1 MHYQHKEIGYN
12 YRISNVLA
20 AIGLGQIEQIDKKI
34 KIRRKNFSLYKKYLN
49 NIEEISFLEEP
60 LNFYSNRWITTI
72 LVSSQNGFCKEKII
86 RSLRKNKIESRPI
99 WKPMH
104 LQPLYKQYKFY
115 NNNSSEKL
123 FNLGLCLPSGTT
135 LTEEQ
140 ISKISQIII
149 SSK

>member
-1 MHYQHKEIGYN
+1 MVTLLTCKKWNITSQRVLTLDLVYGISIIEKDKLRLHLAQYN
-12 YRISNVLA
+12 
-20 AIGLGQIEQIDKKI
+20 
-34 KIRRKNFSLYKKYLN
+34 
-49 NIEEISFLEEP
+49 
-60 LNFYSNRWITTI
+60 
-72 LVSSQNGFCKEKII
+72 
-86 RSLRKNKIESRPI
+86 IESRFL

-135 LTEEQ
+135 LTEGQ

>member
-1 MHYQHKEIGYN
+1 M
-12 YRISNVLA
+12 
-20 AIGLGQIEQIDKKI
+20 
-34 KIRRKNFSLYKKYLN
+34 
-49 NIEEISFLEEP
+49 EEP

-86 RSLRKNKIESRPI
+86 RKLREDKIESRPI

>member
-1 MHYQHKEIGYN
+1 M
-12 YRISNVLA
+12 VFA
-20 AIGLGQIEQIDKKI
+20 KK
-34 KIRRKNFSLYKKYLN
+34 KSLEN
-49 NIEEISFLEEP
+49 
-60 LNFYSNRWITTI
+60 
-72 LVSSQNGFCKEKII
+72 
-86 RSLRKNKIESRPI
+86 LRENKIESRPI